1 MKIKISEML
10 DNSVEIITKEEE
22 DIGNLTDIKDKVYK
36 KIIRRKKYSYF
47 LKAVTAAGSI
57 CLVTGGIVLAKTI
70 LSPGGKVEKTE
81 SLEKEH
87 TFYEK
92 DTEKGN
98 IEIDIQ
104 TELID
109 NAYLYQEEIP
119 IAKHILEID
128 TEFYKENQLIYLENG
143 TMLIIQE
150 NGKGIF
156 LEDNE
161 MVKISV
167 SQENKG
173 NQVGHTFEIGYIEN
187 GKPFKLDIIEAEE
200 SEVWLKGGE
209 RKEYFPYF
217 KNISSDRIILN
228 YHIVKEM
235 EDNEKNKKDD
245 SGDNSIMYDDK

>member
-1 MKIKISEML
+1 ML

-98 IEIDIQ
+98 IEIK
-104 TELID
+104 
-109 NAYLYQEEIP
+109 EIP
-119 IAKHILEID
+119 VKPLHDLKTIKGKFSKITSE
-128 TEFYKENQLIYLENG
+128 EFYKELKKEDYYRAVLTDEDDILNAIGKLKSIYPNLMSMEYDNTRTRSYSVVDNVETGETKSPLDYFEEFFEKQNGRKMSEKQRNYLLEILG
-143 TMLIIQE
+143 
-150 NGKGIF
+150 
-156 LEDNE
+156 
-161 MVKISV
+161 
-167 SQENKG
+167 
-173 NQVGHTFEIGYIEN
+173 
-187 GKPFKLDIIEAEE
+187 EAREE
-200 SEVWLKGGE
+200 SHET
-209 RKEYFPYF
+209 
-217 KNISSDRIILN
+217 N
-228 YHIVKEM
+228 
-235 EDNEKNKKDD
+235 
-245 SGDNSIMYDDK
+245 